1 MLPKRDTH
9 NATSIKSPTDIS
21 SSAHGKISKTD
32 DIPFKE
38 TEIIFFLKKTVFH
51 HTRMDKNNREKTRK
65 SISMWRLNNK
75 LLMNTSKKKS
85 QVKLRTLEMDENKT
99 VSPKQGVWT
108 T

>member
-1 MLPKRDTH
+1 MLPKRETH
-9 NATSIKSPTDIS
+9 NATSTKSPKDIS
-21 SSAHGKISKTD
+21 SSAHGKFSKTD

-38 TEIIFFLKKTVFH
+38 TEIIKKKTVFH